1 MSAEKVLALPVLE
14 HCIRVTVLLTFFM
27 SLNFM
32 ALTNDQK
39 KSLRAIGHNLNPVV
53 TIAGNGLSDAVM
65 VELNRA
71 LDDHE
76 LIKIKVSVGDRDV
89 KKQVIAEILER
100 TGADL
105 AQQVGNTAL
114 LMRRNSKAKDGL
126 SNLRR

>member
-1 MSAEKVLALPVLE
+1 
-14 HCIRVTVLLTFFM
+14 
-27 SLNFM
+27 M
-32 ALTNDQK
+32 ALTNEQK
-39 KSLRAIGHNLNPVV
+39 KSLRAIGHNLNPIV
-53 TIAGNGLSDAVM
+53 TIAGNGLSDSVM

-76 LIKIKVSVGDRDV
+76 LIKIKVSVGDRDI
-89 KKQVIAEILER
+89 KKEVIAEILER

-114 LMRRNSKAKDGL
+114 IIRRNSNAKDGL

>member
-1 MSAEKVLALPVLE
+1 
-14 HCIRVTVLLTFFM
+14 
-27 SLNFM
+27 M

-39 KSLRAIGHNLNPVV
+39 KSLRAIGHNLNPIV
-53 TIAGNGLSDAVM
+53 TIAGNGLSDSVM

-89 KKQVIAEILER
+89 KKEVIAEILQR

-114 LMRRNSKAKDGL
+114 LIRRNSNAKDGL